1 MVLRIPN
8 GKRLAFSL
16 TVFSFTLSATYSQT
30 LSPPGR
36 CSASS
41 VPTQVRAEGLTETM
55 GNIQLQCAGVTPGS
69 VLTGNLTIYLPV
81 SVTNRVDA
89 SNFAQD
95 AVMSVDSGTGFVPTA
110 NHGFVSG
117 NTIAFNN
124 LSFTVPASG
133 NLNLQVSGLRG
144 AASQLGTATAQPI
157 LASISFF
164 IPLNQSQVVV
174 AHAQSGLYSLSANTK
189 ITCVGS
195 PIPGSIDMADL
206 FAAGSAFV
214 STRLTEG
221 FGTAFQ
227 PRGPNDDTGT
237 RVLISYSGFP
247 ANTQLFVPNY
257 VAGSS
262 AALPTRGGDL
272 GGPQSGGQYVPAS
285 GTLLLALVAGADS
298 TGAGGMP
305 MAAPAG
311 SGAVTLNSASTLT
324 LTNGAGYAVYEVID
338 ANNAVLEDAQFP
350 TFIGLASVAAPA
362 NAQES
367 VSFAPVSSVMAAS
380 QTAAVPRFVATV
392 PASDCSLVGDC
403 SAGYMPKLSVMTQGG
418 PFQQTV
424 IAGQATTEIPGQ
436 ILVHNTG
443 GGLMNWTATP
453 VYLGGPQTGWVQ
465 LDNQGG
471 QQGGTIRVWAKPQNL
486 PPGAYS
492 ANLVIDG
499 GPIAGNAVIPLS
511 LTVQAAPTATG
522 GTSGSGSSGSGSGSS
537 GNSSSGNSGA
547 GGSGAA
553 TTPQVKINS
562 VVNAATFQAT
572 PLVPGSLGTLMGSNL
587 SGQKVA
593 VTFDGNSAQ
602 LLYTSPTQINLVVPA
617 SIGGSSSQ
625 STMVVT
631 VDGSSSAPVTVQLA
645 PAWPSVFSNGLLNQD
660 YSVNSANLPA
670 KVGDILQIFATG
682 IPPNATVS
690 AKIGGQ
696 SGLVPLYAGPA
707 PDVPGV
713 QQVNVAVPDGTAS
726 GPATL
731 TLCVSGGGQ
740 SYCSAPSSLNVK

>member
-1 MVLRIPN
+1 
-8 GKRLAFSL
+8 
-16 TVFSFTLSATYSQT
+16 
-30 LSPPGR
+30 
-36 CSASS
+36 
-41 VPTQVRAEGLTETM
+41 M
-55 GNIQLQCAGVTPGS
+55 GNIQLQCSGVTPGS

-81 SVTNRVDA
+81 SVTNRVDDG
-89 SNFAQD
+89 NFAQD

-133 NLNLQVSGLRG
+133 NLNLQISGLRG
-144 AASQLGTATAQPI
+144 AASQLGAAAAQPI

-164 IPLNQSQVVV
+164 IPLNQTQVVV
-174 AHAQSGLYSLSANTK
+174 AYAQSGLYSLSANTQ

-195 PIPGSIDMADL
+195 PVPATIDIADL
-206 FAAGSAFV
+206 FAAGTAFV

-221 FGTAFQ
+221 FGTVFQ
-227 PRGPNDDTGT
+227 PRGHSDDTGT
-237 RVLISYSGFP
+237 RFLISYSGFP
-247 ANTQLFVPNY
+247 ANAQLFVPNY
-257 VAGSS
+257 VAGST
-262 AALPTRGGDL
+262 AAVPTRGGDL
-272 GGPQSGGQYVPAS
+272 GGPQTGGQYVPGS

-305 MAAPAG
+305 MAAPTGPA
-311 SGAVTLNSASTLT
+311 AVALNSASTVT
-324 LTNGAGYAVYEVID
+324 LTNGAGHAVYEVID
-338 ANNAVLEDAQFP
+338 ANNAILEDAQFP
-350 TFIGLASVAAPA
+350 TFIGLASVTAPA

-403 SAGYMPKLSVMTQGG
+403 SAGYMPQLSVMTQGG

-465 LDNQGG
+465 LDTPGG

-486 PPGAYS
+486 TPGAYS

-511 LTVQAAPTATG
+511 LTVQAAPTVTG
-522 GTSGSGSSGSGSGSS
+522 GTSGSGNSGSGSGSSGSGGSNSGSS
-537 GNSSSGNSGA
+537 GSGSSGS
-547 GGSGAA
+547 A
-553 TTPQVKINS
+553 TTPQVKVSS

-572 PLVPGSLGTLMGSNL
+572 PLVPGSVGTLMGSNL

-625 STMVVT
+625 STLVVT

-660 YSVNSANLPA
+660 YSVNSASRPA
-670 KVGDILQIFATG
+670 KGGAILQIFATG

-690 AKIGGQ
+690 AKIGSQ
-696 SGLVPLYAGPA
+696 NGLVPLYAGPA
-707 PDVPGV
+707 PNVPGV

-726 GPATL
+726 GPTTL

-740 SYCSAPSSLNVK
+740 SYCSTPAALNVK